1 MDLHK
6 LQIAVFEKTGIRLDH
21 KDPVFALVA
30 LNEVVV
36 ADLLAAAQE
45 QWAQT
50 DEALDAKIGSLV
62 KIHDEI
68 LAASRILAAR
78 VDQAH
83 LAAALKAATE
93 AKAEIF
99 KAARDAISSEVDRS
113 AAILMNSIAELEAA
127 QRSAKSGGWAIAI
140 LQAVIGG
147 TVAGLT
153 ILAVMAV
160 R

>member
-6 LQIAVFEKTGIRLDH
+6 LQTAVFEKTGIRLDH

-45 QWAQT
+45 QWLKA
-50 DEALDAKIGSLV
+50 DEVLDARIGSLV

-68 LAASRILAAR
+68 LAASRNLTAR
-78 VDQAH
+78 IDQAH

-99 KAARDAISSEVDRS
+99 KAARDAVSSEVDRS
-113 AAILMNSIAELEAA
+113 AALVMNSIAELDAA
-127 QRSAKSGGWAIAI
+127 QKSAKSDRWAIAI
-140 LQAVIGG
+140 FQAVIAGM
-147 TVAGLT
+147 VAGLT
-153 ILAVMAV
+153 VLAVIAV

>member
-1 MDLHK
+1 MDLHR
-6 LQIAVFEKTGIRLDH
+6 LQTAVFEKTGIRLDH

-45 QWAQT
+45 QWAQNNV
-50 DEALDAKIGSLV
+50 ALDARIDSLV

-68 LAASRILAAR
+68 MAASRSLAGR

-99 KAARDAISSEVDRS
+99 KSARDAISSEVSRS
-113 AAILMNSIAELEAA
+113 AVIVSNSVAQLEAA
-127 QRSAKSGGWAIAI
+127 QRDAKSCCWGIAI

-147 TVAGLT
+147 MVAALTVLT
-153 ILAVMAV
+153 VMAV

>member
-6 LQIAVFEKTGIRLDH
+6 LQTAVFEKTGIRLDH

-36 ADLLAAAQE
+36 ADLLAAAHE
-45 QWAQT
+45 QWAQNN
-50 DEALDAKIGSLV
+50 EALDARIGGLV

-68 LAASRILAAR
+68 LAASRNLAGR

-93 AKAEIF
+93 AKTEIF
-99 KAARDAISSEVDRS
+99 KSARDAVSSEVGK
-113 AAILMNSIAELEAA
+113 AAMIFTHGVAQLEAA
-127 QRSAKSGGWAIAI
+127 QRSASIEGWAIAI
-140 LQAVIGG
+140 LQAAIGG
-147 TVAGLT
+147 MVAALTV
-153 ILAVMAV
+153 LAVLAA

>member
-6 LQIAVFEKTGIRLDH
+6 LQTAVFEKTGIRLDH

-36 ADLLAAAQE
+36 TDLLAAAQE
-45 QWAQT
+45 QWAQNN
-50 DEALDAKIGSLV
+50 DALDARIGTLV
-62 KIHDEI
+62 KVHGEI
-68 LAASRILAAR
+68 VAASRNLASR

-93 AKAEIF
+93 AKTEIF
-99 KAARDAISSEVDRS
+99 RSARDAVSVELAKSAMLVTDSVAKLEV
-113 AAILMNSIAELEAA
+113 A
-127 QRSAKSGGWAIAI
+127 QRSARSGNWAIAI
-140 LQAVIGG
+140 LQAAISGMVAAL
-147 TVAGLT
+147 TV
-153 ILAVMAV
+153 LAVLAT